1 MPRTW
6 NGAAPAVRPLP
17 RALGRRRGWDT
28 HAEFLGVLT
37 LHGREQ
43 VRRNPWC
50 PFLLAFDNL
59 GIRFEIL
66 QQMGLHLQLHCLRRT
81 PEEPAAESVGGYA
94 QHLVQ
99 PLEAGRTL

>member
-1 MPRTW
+1 MVPRLRCDLSP
-6 NGAAPAVRPLP
+6 GRLA
-17 RALGRRRGWDT
+17 RRRGWDT

-43 VRRNPWC
+43 VPRNPWC
-50 PFLLAFDNL
+50 PFLLAFENL

-81 PEEPAAESVGGYA
+81 PEEPAAESVGG
-94 QHLVQ
+94 
-99 PLEAGRTL
+99 